1 MRFLEPQSFELLRE
15 GAVLVALPPTLG
27 FREPLGRADPFEW
40 DRAPGSAVWFPLG
53 DGIPAPR
60 PQLTIGGTWMYG
72 SDDAAMLAASEI
84 HRACRRADSVK
95 FRGQPL
101 ARLRADLPGT
111 CQVVHGTR
119 LREVTYTLTL
129 NPTKP
134 LDPETIAEAQ
144 LL

>member
-15 GAVLVALPPTLG
+15 GTVLVALPPTLG

-40 DRAPGSAVWFPLG
+40 DHAPGSAVWFPLG
-53 DGIPAPR
+53 DGIPAAR

-72 SDDAAMLAASEI
+72 SDDAAMVAASEI
-84 HRACRRADSVK
+84 HRACRRADSVM
-95 FRGQPL
+95 FRGRQL
-101 ARLRADLPGT
+101 ADLRPDLPGT
-111 CQVVHGTR
+111 CRASHGTR
-119 LREVTYTLTL
+119 YREVTYTLTL
-129 NPTKP
+129 NLTEA